1 MLLKICGLKDP
12 ENIKQVASLKPNYM
26 GFIFYPQSKRFVGDD
41 FIMPAISNDIKKV
54 GVFVNANASFIIDK
68 VDEYKLNLIQLH
80 GNETPDFCEVLNH
93 FVPVIKAFGVDETF
107 DFKKL
112 ESYKTKCTY
121 FLFDTKT
128 KEYGGSGKQFDW
140 SLLEKYDN
148 SLPFFLSGG
157 IGLEEIERLKIVRL
171 ENWKIKNLN
180 IHAIDVN
187 SKFEVEPGVKMIKEL
202 EKINLIKNE
211 NLSLTD

>member
-12 ENIKQVASLKPNYM
+12 ENIKQVADLKPDYM

-41 FIMPAISNDIKKV
+41 FIMPAISPEIKKV

-68 VDEYKLNLIQLH
+68 IDEYKLDLIQLH
-80 GNETPDFCEVLNH
+80 GNETPEFCEVLNH
-93 FVPVIKAFGVDETF
+93 IVPVIKAFGVDETF

-112 ESYKTKCTY
+112 ESYKTKCSY

-128 KEYGGSGKQFDW
+128 IEYGGSGKQFDW
-140 SLLEKYDN
+140 TILEKYDN

-157 IGLEEIERLKIVRL
+157 IGLEEIEKLKIERL
-171 ENWKIKNLN
+171 ENCKIGKLN

-187 SKFEVEPGVKMIKEL
+187 SKFEVIAGIKEIKKL
-202 EKINLIKNE
+202 EKLLMKHE
-211 NLSLTD
+211 NLNLTD